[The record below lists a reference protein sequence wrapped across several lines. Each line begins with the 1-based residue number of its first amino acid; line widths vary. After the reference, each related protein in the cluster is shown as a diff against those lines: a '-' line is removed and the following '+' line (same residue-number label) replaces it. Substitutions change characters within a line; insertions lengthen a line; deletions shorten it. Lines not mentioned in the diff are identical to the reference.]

1 MPKKTSMLSLSSRLY
16 HVIMKLKCK
25 ARRYLLFSCNSESH
39 MTNYFSFKLNTDVE
53 KNPGPTQSNTDSHE
67 TIIKPVMQ
75 SDSSIM
81 QLVSPVI
88 LMRSRLYELGLQAKD
103 V

>member
-1 MPKKTSMLSLSSRLY
+1 
-16 HVIMKLKCK
+16 
-25 ARRYLLFSCNSESH
+25 
-39 MTNYFSFKLNTDVE
+39 MTNYFSFKLSTDVE
-53 KNPGPTQSNTDSHE
+53 ENPGPTQSNTDSHK

-88 LMRSRLYELGLQAKD
+88 LML
-103 V
+103 